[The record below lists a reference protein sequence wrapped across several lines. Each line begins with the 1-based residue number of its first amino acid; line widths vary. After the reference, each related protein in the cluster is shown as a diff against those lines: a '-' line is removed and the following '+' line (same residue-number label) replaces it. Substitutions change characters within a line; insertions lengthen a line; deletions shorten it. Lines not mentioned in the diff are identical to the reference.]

1 MAKVAVAVP
10 AFKIEER
17 YLRIC
22 LDSILQQTLTDIEVL
37 LIVDPVDEICNR
49 VCVEYAKRDERILLM
64 QEKDEGY
71 CVWRNYAIERASAKW
86 LMYVDGD
93 DYIASDNC
101 EIVYQKAEKDQP
113 DILFWG
119 AMKVY
124 EGSDKQVPYI
134 SFQEDIEEFTPELKE
149 LLQMKL
155 LVGDLNFYPPIS
167 AKAATGVIWNKLYNR
182 EFLLRERL
190 RLNPAVDRAE
200 DVVFNMN
207 AYERADRIIFMNRCF
222 YYYRQH
228 ATSGVHRYHEHGIDV
243 FEGALREFKNFLT
256 THQKSEKFMQ
266 IYYMRCIFFFLD
278 DMKIDFLHPD
288 NPKSF
293 GTKIREMKEI
303 VAADPY
309 REAIDRIDLS
319 MVGGAKKVPFW
330 LLRHGNLRLLYLFF
344 ALYCKLGD

>member
-1 MAKVAVAVP
+1 MAKITVAIT

-22 LDSILQQTLTDIEVL
+22 IDSVLNQTLKEIEVL
-37 LIVDPVDEICNR
+37 LIVDPVDEVCNR
-49 VCVEYAKRDERILLM
+49 VCVEYAGRDDRIRLM

-71 CVWRNYAIERASAKW
+71 CVWRNYAIERASSKW

-93 DYIASDNC
+93 DYIAPDNC
-101 EIVYQKAEKDQP
+101 EIVYQKAEEENS

-119 AMKVY
+119 ATKVF
-124 EGSDKQVPYI
+124 EGSDKQVSYV
-134 SFQEDIEEFTPELKE
+134 SFHEDIEEFTPELRE

-155 LVGDLNFYPPIS
+155 LVGDLGFYPAIS

-182 EFLLRERL
+182 EFLLRENL
-190 RLNPAVDRAE
+190 RLNPNVNRAE

-207 AYERADRIIFMNRCF
+207 AYEKADKIVFMNSCF

-228 ATSGVHRYHEHGIDV
+228 AASGVHRYHDRGIDV
-243 FEGALREFKNFLT
+243 FEGALREFRRFIVE
-256 THQKSEKFMQ
+256 HHKSERFMQ

-293 GTKIREMKEI
+293 GIKIKEMKQI
-303 VAADPY
+303 VTTDPY
-309 REAIDRIDLS
+309 LEAIKHIDMT
-319 MVGGAKKVPFW
+319 MVTGAKKIPVW
-330 LLRHGNLRLLYLFF
+330 LLKHDCIRMLYFFF
-344 ALYCKLGD
+344 ALYCRLGD